1 MQDQHIQP
9 EQIKERI
16 LKAAKIHYEEKVAKA
31 GREVMSQFE
40 KSVILQT
47 LDNQWREHLA
57 AMDQLRQG
65 IHLRGYAQKDP
76 KQEYK
81 KEAFTLFT
89 SMLENL
95 KNEVVRIISAVEI
108 QSEADVDAV
117 EEQRRAEQ
125 VSKMSLNHGELFDEN
140 EMQSAQTYRRLE
152 KKIGRNDPCPCGSGK
167 KYKSCHGSLA

>member
-1 MQDQHIQP
+1 
-9 EQIKERI
+9 
-16 LKAAKIHYEEKVAKA
+16 
-31 GREVMSQFE
+31 MSQFE

-57 AMDQLRQG
+57 VMDQLRQG

-89 SMLENL
+89 TMLDNL
-95 KNEVVRIISAVEI
+95 KYDVIRLISSVEI
-108 QSEADVDAV
+108 QTEEDVNAV

-125 VSKMSLNHGELFDEN
+125 VSKMNLQHGNYTEEN
-140 EMQSAQTYRRLE
+140 EEEAQPQTYKRQE

-167 KYKSCHGSLA
+167 KYKACHGSLA